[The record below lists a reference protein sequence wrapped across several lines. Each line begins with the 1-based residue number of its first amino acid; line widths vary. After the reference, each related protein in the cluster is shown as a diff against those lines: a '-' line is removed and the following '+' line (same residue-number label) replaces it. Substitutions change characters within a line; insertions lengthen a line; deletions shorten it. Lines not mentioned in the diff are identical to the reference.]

1 MGSGCSV
8 RQVSEVRYA
17 FSDIFHAQVC
27 GFLYVNP
34 ITAHLG
40 HYRKGR
46 TGHTKV
52 SCALSTY
59 PFFLVRATR
68 HTVTAAMREAVTRCH
83 RSQMLAPLGPRRS
96 IRPSAAPRHRPAS
109 SRPRRRRSTSWRR
122 RRSIGPPEHRQWM
135 VSAQS
140 AGALGGSAR
149 AFEAHLHR
157 MKSLEALELVLVQ
170 G

>member
-1 MGSGCSV
+1 V
-8 RQVSEVRYA
+8 RGAVRL
-17 FSDIFHAQVC
+17 FSDTFHAQVC
-27 GFLYVNP
+27 GFFILHVNP
-34 ITAHLG
+34 ITAHPG

-52 SCALSTY
+52 SCALFTY
-59 PFFLVRATR
+59 PFFVVGATR
-68 HTVTAAMREAVTRCH
+68 HTVTAAMREAVARCH

-109 SRPRRRRSTSWRR
+109 SRPRRRRSASWRR

-135 VSAQS
+135 VSARS

>member
-1 MGSGCSV
+1 MRSGTPFPTYFTRRCAV
-8 RQVSEVRYA
+8 
-17 FSDIFHAQVC
+17 F
-27 GFLYVNP
+27 YVNP
-34 ITAHLG
+34 INPIPG
-40 HYRKGR
+40 HYRKGW

-52 SCALSTY
+52 SWSLCHIPL
-59 PFFLVRATR
+59 FLVRATR
-68 HTVTAAMREAVTRCH
+68 HTVTAAMREAVTRGK
-83 RSQMLAPLGPRRS
+83 RSHMRAPLGPGVACDPVRL
-96 IRPSAAPRHRPAS
+96 PPRHRHACL
-109 SRPRRRRSTSWRR
+109 RPRRRRSASWRR

-135 VSAQS
+135 VSARS